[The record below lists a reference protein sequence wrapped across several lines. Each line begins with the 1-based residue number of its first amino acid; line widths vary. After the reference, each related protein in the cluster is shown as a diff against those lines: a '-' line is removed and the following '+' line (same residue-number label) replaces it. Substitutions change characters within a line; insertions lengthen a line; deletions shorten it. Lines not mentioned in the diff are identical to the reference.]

1 MTEVSVG
8 PARSVRTLVW
18 SVAGLAVAVVVAAG
32 LFVLSQVFRAL
43 GESFCS
49 TETRF
54 PPDARGASGPTFV
67 DPVHLRCDYGRA
79 GTRVFT
85 DTWPAL
91 EVAAVVGAVLG
102 AVGILLWCAWRLTA
116 GLGDDVSGKVD
127 NH

>member
-1 MTEVSVG
+1 MTEVSAG
-8 PARSVRTLVW
+8 PARGVRTLVW
-18 SVAGLAVAVVVAAG
+18 SVAALAVAVVVATG

-54 PPDARGASGPTFV
+54 PADAGGASGPTFV

-85 DTWPAL
+85 DAWPAL
-91 EVAAVVGAVLG
+91 EVVAVVVAVLG
-102 AVGILLWCAWRLTA
+102 AIGVLLWCAWRLTA
-116 GLGDDVSGKVD
+116 APGVEVSG
-127 NH
+127 